1 MGPEAVRLM
10 RAIKERCPD
19 VKAGAVVDPFIAA
32 AGVELNPTD
41 PGYRVAMRELLEAG
55 VLKPRPDLD
64 HQAASIMGANP
75 QYEVTP
81 EGVRRIAS
89 V

>member
-1 MGPEAVRLM
+1 M

-19 VKAGAVVDPFIAA
+19 VTVGAVVDPFIAA

-81 EGVRRIAS
+81 EGEHRFAGV
-89 V
+89 